1 MDNAVPIHFSDAFR
15 EKNKAMKSL
24 IFTGSGANYEVK
36 NGDNKVVLN
45 KFSLSDNII
54 VQKENDNATYFSMN
68 KNGEVLDENGTKK
81 GTITIHRLMP
91 SSIMGKFC
99 FVFKS
104 SEKDITL
111 VR

>member
-1 MDNAVPIHFSDAFR
+1 MGNAVPIHSSDAFR
-15 EKNKAMKSL
+15 EKNKAKKSL

-36 NGDNKVVLN
+36 NGDNKDVLY
-45 KFSLSDNII
+45 KFKLSDNII
-54 VQKENDNATYFSMN
+54 VQKENDDSTYFSMN

-81 GTITIHRLMP
+81 GTITMHRLMP
-91 SSIMGKFC
+91 SSISGKMC